1 MQVLMPMNNLRANI
15 PTSNVAWLSRIP
27 VHALSTLGTVMSRLS
42 RPLRHC
48 GVVLLVAAALVSGCE
63 SGGGDGGSGGGS
75 VVGTWSLT
83 NGGSTWFILFAE
95 DGSWLISDTA
105 DGSRRRVYGSYT
117 VDGDAVRG
125 SMTNPGVGTGEIAA
139 TISGDSISLD
149 FIEHWHTPYKHV
161 AYTGTRLN

>member
-1 MQVLMPMNNLRANI
+1 MNNLRANI

-83 NGGSTWFILFAE
+83 NGGSTWYILFAA

-105 DGSRRRVYGSYT
+105 DGSSRRVFGSYT
-117 VDGDAVRG
+117 MSGDSISG
-125 SMTNPGVGTGEIAA
+125 SMTNPGVGSGEIAA

-161 AYTGTRLN
+161 PYTGTRLN